1 MIRLLATVITNLLSA
16 IPWLGKSLVESIII
30 IESTLIFFI
39 LIYNCIKKKKIN
51 FPYCFYLFIL
61 TSLETIG
68 KISPHALKRGRKL
81 INDKS
86 KFFNIPY
93 SFLSMLV
100 GLIDGDGHISITK
113 TEKGYI
119 KICLVISLDIRDLSL
134 IEYIFSILELG
145 KINSYPKLKMKDTCK
160 LVINKTDLQDIF
172 FPLLKYHKLLF
183 LTKERKKQYDKA
195 IYILENN
202 ILFFKD
208 IPDNI
213 PSYYLLPSKSEE
225 YLKLD
230 FFNNWIVGF
239 TIAEG

>member
-1 MIRLLATVITNLLSA
+1 
-16 IPWLGKSLVESIII
+16 
-30 IESTLIFFI
+30 
-39 LIYNCIKKKKIN
+39 
-51 FPYCFYLFIL
+51 
-61 TSLETIG
+61 
-68 KISPHALKRGRKL
+68 
-81 INDKS
+81 
-86 KFFNIPY
+86 
-93 SFLSMLV
+93 
-100 GLIDGDGHISITK
+100 
-113 TEKGYI
+113 
-119 KICLVISLDIRDLSL
+119 
-134 IEYIFSILELG
+134 
-145 KINSYPKLKMKDTCK
+145 MKDTCK

-213 PSYYLLPSKSEE
+213 PSYYLLPSNSEE